1 MYYVGNVYVIV
12 VGKDTKID
20 NNPGVKPLAFQ
31 AGKYKQ
37 LCKISGSEADDE
49 IL

>member
-1 MYYVGNVYVIV
+1 VIV
-12 VGKDTKID
+12 VGRDIEMDSK
-20 NNPGVKPLAFQ
+20 PSAKPLAFQ

-37 LCKISGSEADDE
+37 LSKINGSETDDE

>member
-1 MYYVGNVYVIV
+1 MIV
-12 VGKDTKID
+12 VGRDIEMDSKL
-20 NNPGVKPLAFQ
+20 GAKPLAFQ

-37 LCKISGSEADDE
+37 LSKISGSEADDE